1 MTSRRPQA
9 PPDLS
14 TRGRKFWRATVR
26 DYELTTGER
35 ELLHEACRAM
45 DQIDAL
51 AAAVARDGHTIAG
64 SQGQTV
70 LHPAIGEARQQQI
83 TLSRLLAA
91 LELPTEDDEHAGTVI
106 DPQAAQISAKA
117 SRAAQA
123 RWKRHNMAKTA
134 GGN

>member
-1 MTSRRPQA
+1 M
-9 PPDLS
+9 
-14 TRGRKFWRATVR
+14 
-26 DYELTTGER
+26 
-35 ELLHEACRAM
+35 
-45 DQIDAL
+45 
-51 AAAVARDGHTIAG
+51 
-64 SQGQTV
+64 

-91 LELPTEDDEHAGTVI
+91 LELPADDEPEVGAVVN
-106 DPQAAQISAKA
+106 PQAAQTSAKA